1 MSALLA
7 ALLAKALPFLLAAA
21 GGLAALWTAF
31 ARGKSAERAKQAQA
45 RLETITEAQK
55 IDDAIA
61 GRTDAE
67 NRKEASKWVR

>member
-21 GGLAALWTAF
+21 GGLAALWAAF
-31 ARGKSAERAKQAQA
+31 ARGKSAERAKQANA
-45 RLETITEAQK
+45 RLETITEAQR
-55 IDDAIA
+55 IEDAIA
-61 GRTDAE
+61 GRSDAE